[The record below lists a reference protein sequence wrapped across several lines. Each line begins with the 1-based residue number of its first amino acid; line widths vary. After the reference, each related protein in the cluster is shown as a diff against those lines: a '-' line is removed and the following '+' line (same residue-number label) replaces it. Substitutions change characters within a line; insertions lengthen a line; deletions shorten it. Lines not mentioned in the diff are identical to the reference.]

1 MRFVGE
7 VSRCRTTAR
16 TPPRCRCGA
25 GPWGRDAHG
34 LVDHRVVAGL
44 LRRGVPGADET
55 GQRSFA
61 VAVQRGSSQ
70 FFEQAG
76 KRGSEGVQRDL
87 VP

>member
-1 MRFVGE
+1 
-7 VSRCRTTAR
+7 
-16 TPPRCRCGA
+16 
-25 GPWGRDAHG
+25 
-34 LVDHRVVAGL
+34 VDHRVVAGL